1 MDIHQTQICNLKIRT
16 DLGRHPSIYPGCEG
30 THPPIHHCMRVPK
43 KNRIWLQPQRDT
55 YGNPNC
61 CISQRKTSPQCGEGL
76 QPQPGEGTPDVLCVL
91 EEGECLQT
99 RREGHS
105 EQKEEHTRAPEQ
117 PVTF

>member
-1 MDIHQTQICNLKIRT
+1 
-16 DLGRHPSIYPGCEG
+16 
-30 THPPIHHCMRVPK
+30 MRVPK
-43 KNRIWLQPQRDT
+43 KEQNMAPASKRHIW
-55 YGNPNC
+55 NPNC

-91 EEGECLQT
+91 EEGEYLQT
-99 RREGHS
+99 RSEEHP